1 MEYTVTIRTLGT
13 AGEKYQKTLDSI
25 KRQTIQPKDIIVVIP
40 YGYSEPKEKLGYER
54 FVYSEK
60 GMLSQRIMGINLCTT
75 ELILAIDDDV
85 EFQNDFIESMI
96 KTLEST
102 KADFVSPIT
111 REINFS
117 DTLKAKNGNIL
128 SISNIK
134 DWLMGIS
141 YKSYLES
148 DYMVEINRA
157 GGFVINSNIIENK
170 QYYNQSGHGTCVFG
184 KTQNLKDIR
193 FEEEMYLQDTKY
205 ALPEDMVMFYKI
217 FLYGNKIAIN
227 RSVEFI
233 HLDAGTSLMNVD
245 KKLNNIFASAR
256 NGLIFWYK
264 FVYTE
269 RDKKLLSILCFI
281 RRIFFT
287 CLFSFIK
294 GIVYLDF
301 QQFKTYIKAYI
312 DGFKYIK
319 SDKYKP
325 LNIKK

>member
-25 KRQTIQPKDIIVVIP
+25 KGQTIQPKEIIIVLP
-40 YGYSEPKEKLGYER
+40 YGYKEPKEKLGYER
-54 FVYSEK
+54 FVCSEK
-60 GMLSQRIMGINLCTT
+60 GMICQRIMGINLCST

-85 EFQNDFIESMI
+85 EFKSDFIESLI
-96 KTLEST
+96 RTLQTT
-102 KADFVSPIT
+102 KADFVSPIV
-111 REINFS
+111 RDVNYSNIS
-117 DTLKAKNGNIL
+117 KKKDNIL

-134 DWLMGIS
+134 GWLMGIS
-141 YKSYLES
+141 YKAYLKS
-148 DYMVEINRA
+148 DYLIEINRS
-157 GGFVINSNIIENK
+157 GGFIVNTNVIENK

-193 FEEEMYLQDTKY
+193 FEEEMWLQDTKY
-205 ALPEDMVMFYKI
+205 ALPDDMVMYYKI
-217 FLYGNKIAIN
+217 FLYGNKIAMN
-227 RSVEFI
+227 RNVEFI
-233 HLDAGTSLMNVD
+233 HLDAGSSLMNVD

-264 FVYTE
+264 FVYTQ

-294 GIVYLDF
+294 GVIYLDF
-301 QQFKTYIKAYI
+301 KQFRTYIKAYI

-325 LNIKK
+325 LKIIK

>member
-13 AGEKYQKTLDSI
+13 AGEKYQRTLDSI
-25 KRQTIQPKDIIVVIP
+25 KRQTIQPKEIIIVLP
-40 YGYSEPKEKLGYER
+40 YGYEAPKEKLGYER

-60 GMLSQRIMGINLCTT
+60 GMLSQRITGINLCTT

-85 EFQNDFIESMI
+85 EFKSDFIESLI
-96 KTLEST
+96 RTLQTT
-102 KADFVSPIT
+102 KADFVSPIV
-111 REINFS
+111 RDVNYSNIPKKK
-117 DTLKAKNGNIL
+117 DNIL

-134 DWLMGIS
+134 GWLMGIS
-141 YKSYLES
+141 YKAYLKS
-148 DYMVEINRA
+148 DYLVEINRA
-157 GGFVINSNIIENK
+157 GGFVVNINTIENK
-170 QYYNQSGHGTCVFG
+170 QYYNQTGHGTCIFG
-184 KTQNLKDIR
+184 KTQNLKKIR
-193 FEEEMYLQDTKY
+193 FEEEIWLQDTKY

-217 FLYGNKIAIN
+217 FLYGNKTAMN
-227 RSVEFI
+227 NNVCFI
-233 HLDAGTSLMNVD
+233 HLDAGTSLMNED
-245 KKLNNIFASAR
+245 KKLNNTFASAR

-264 FVYTE
+264 FVYTQ

-294 GIVYLDF
+294 GVVHLDF
-301 QQFKTYIKAYI
+301 KQFRTYIKAYI

-325 LNIKK
+325 LTIIK